1 MNDKVIQEGRGE
13 PEAEHAQNCSP
24 APKWAALVDDEP
36 IPMPRQL
43 VKVGVIKAQAEI
55 PPNFVLVRDYDSPD
69 DTVLADGETVDLA
82 KGNVFY
88 RLAACDVKPR
98 GQCSAP
104 PKLALIVD
112 DRAEVTINPHQTG
125 KSIRELFGF
134 KDDVLLFRDFE
145 SPRDESISLEEAAP
159 FDKGPVFYTRR
170 QHTQLEIIVN
180 NKRFTE
186 AEGVKHHMTGLQIAA
201 LVSDNPR
208 NTEVFR
214 LLKKG
219 EPEPVPLD
227 KEICIENCDEF
238 RVVRNNVAGGFVEP
252 TRIERELEKLKQGGC
267 RVDFIQ
273 QPFPAVI
280 YRDVPTRPGYRH
292 LQMTDVL
299 VIVPGGY
306 PGQPLDGAHLPEG
319 SPLLGRVA
327 GSPQGLVVADGRRWQ
342 LVSYH
347 PHNGGG
353 ASPWNKDK
361 HGLPELPQCR
371 IRDFNLIWV
380 CLYLALS
387 RQINRENWSAPAIGQ
402 KAGEIK
408 LVRNGAS
415 PNRHIGR
422 SASTFVMNFCQQPCE

>member
-1 MNDKVIQEGRGE
+1 MAYKSNMSNKTEIAGQADSL
-13 PEAEHAQNCSP
+13 AEHAQNCSP

-43 VKVGVIKAQAEI
+43 VTTAIIKAQAEI
-55 PPNFVLVRDYDSPD
+55 PPDFVLVRDYDSPD
-69 DTVLADGETVDLA
+69 DAVLADAETVDLG

-98 GQCSAP
+98 GHCNTP
-104 PKLALIVD
+104 PKLALFVD
-112 DRAEVTINPHQTG
+112 DRPEVTINPLQTG

-134 KDDVLLFRDFE
+134 KDDVILFRDYE
-145 SPRDESISLEEAAP
+145 SPHDEPIGLEEAAP

-170 QHTQLEIIVN
+170 QHTKLEIIVN

-201 LVSDNPR
+201 LVSDAPR
-208 NTEVFR
+208 NTEVFK

-238 RVVRNNVAGGFVEP
+238 RVVRNNVAGGLAEP

-292 LQMTDVL
+292 VQMTDVL
-299 VIVPGGY
+299 VKVPGGY

-327 GSPQGLVVADGRRWQ
+327 GSPQALVVADGRRWQ

-353 ASPWNKDK
+353 APPWNKDK
-361 HGLPELPQCR
+361 HGLHTYY
-371 IRDFNLIWV
+371 D
-380 CLYLALS
+380 
-387 RQINRENWSAPAIGQ
+387 
-402 KAGEIK
+402 EI
-408 LVRNGAS
+408 LCWIHRANG
-415 PNRHIGR
+415 
-422 SASTFVMNFCQQPCE
+422 

>member
-1 MNDKVIQEGRGE
+1 MSNVSKTTGQTTGL
-13 PEAEHAQNCSP
+13 AEHARNCSP
-24 APKWAALVDDEP
+24 APKWAALVDDKP

-43 VKVGVIKAQAEI
+43 VTAAIIKAQAEI
-55 PPNFVLVRDYDSPD
+55 PPDFVLVRDLDSPD
-69 DTVLADGETVDLA
+69 DTVLANEETVDLV

-98 GQCSAP
+98 ELCNAP
-104 PKLALIVD
+104 PKLALFVD
-112 DRAEVTINPHQTG
+112 DRPEVTINPHQTG
-125 KSIRELFGF
+125 RSIRELFGF
-134 KDDVLLFRDFE
+134 KDDVLLFRDYE
-145 SPRDESISLEEAAP
+145 TPCDESIGLEEAAP
-159 FDKGPVFYTRR
+159 FDKGPVYYTRR
-170 QHTQLEIIVN
+170 QHTQLAIIVN

-186 AEGVKHHMTGLQIAA
+186 AEGAKHHMTGLQIAA
-201 LVSDNPR
+201 LVSDAPR
-208 NTEVFR
+208 NTEVFK
-214 LLKKG
+214 LPKKG

-238 RVVRNNVAGGFVEP
+238 RVVRNNVAGGIIEP

-273 QPFPAVI
+273 QPFPAAI

-306 PGQPLDGAHLPEG
+306 PGQPLDGAYLPEG

-353 ASPWNKDK
+353 APPWNKDK
-361 HGLPELPQCR
+361 HGLHTYF
-371 IRDFNLIWV
+371 D
-380 CLYLALS
+380 
-387 RQINRENWSAPAIGQ
+387 
-402 KAGEIK
+402 EI
-408 LVRNGAS
+408 LCWIHRANG
-415 PNRHIGR
+415 
-422 SASTFVMNFCQQPCE
+422 

>member
-1 MNDKVIQEGRGE
+1 MAYKSNMSNKTEIAGQADSL
-13 PEAEHAQNCSP
+13 AEHAQNCSP

-43 VKVGVIKAQAEI
+43 VTTAIIKAQAEI
-55 PPNFVLVRDYDSPD
+55 PPDFVLVRDYDSPD
-69 DTVLADGETVDLA
+69 DAVLADAETVDLG

-98 GQCSAP
+98 GHCNAP
-104 PKLALIVD
+104 PKLALFVD
-112 DRAEVTINPHQTG
+112 DRPEVTINPLQTG

-134 KDDVLLFRDFE
+134 KDDVILFRDYE
-145 SPRDESISLEEAAP
+145 SPHDEPIGLEEAAP

-170 QHTQLEIIVN
+170 QHTKLEIIVN

-201 LVSDNPR
+201 LVSDAPR
-208 NTEVFR
+208 NTEVFK

-238 RVVRNNVAGGFVEP
+238 RVVRNNVAGGLAEP

-267 RVDFIQ
+267 RVDFIE

-299 VIVPGGY
+299 VKVPGGY

-327 GSPQGLVVADGRRWQ
+327 GSPQALVVADGRRWQ

-353 ASPWNKDK
+353 APPWNKDK
-361 HGLPELPQCR
+361 HGLHTYY
-371 IRDFNLIWV
+371 D
-380 CLYLALS
+380 
-387 RQINRENWSAPAIGQ
+387 
-402 KAGEIK
+402 EI
-408 LVRNGAS
+408 LCWIHRANG
-415 PNRHIGR
+415 
-422 SASTFVMNFCQQPCE
+422 

>member
-1 MNDKVIQEGRGE
+1 MAYKSNMSNKTEIAGQADSL
-13 PEAEHAQNCSP
+13 AEHAQNCSP

-43 VKVGVIKAQAEI
+43 VTTAIIKAQAEI
-55 PPNFVLVRDYDSPD
+55 PPDFVLVRDYDSPD
-69 DTVLADGETVDLA
+69 DAVLADAETVDLG

-98 GQCSAP
+98 GHCNTP
-104 PKLALIVD
+104 PKLALFVD
-112 DRAEVTINPHQTG
+112 DRPEVTINPHQTG

-134 KDDVLLFRDFE
+134 KDDVILFRDYE
-145 SPRDESISLEEAAP
+145 SPHDEPIGLEEAAP

-170 QHTQLEIIVN
+170 QHTKLEIIVN

-201 LVSDNPR
+201 LVSDAPR
-208 NTEVFR
+208 NTEVFK

-238 RVVRNNVAGGFVEP
+238 RVVRNNVAGGLAEP

-292 LQMTDVL
+292 VQMTDVL
-299 VIVPGGY
+299 VKVPGGY

-327 GSPQGLVVADGRRWQ
+327 GSPQALVVADGRRWQ

-353 ASPWNKDK
+353 APPWNKDK
-361 HGLPELPQCR
+361 HGLHTYY
-371 IRDFNLIWV
+371 D
-380 CLYLALS
+380 
-387 RQINRENWSAPAIGQ
+387 
-402 KAGEIK
+402 EI
-408 LVRNGAS
+408 LCWIHRANG
-415 PNRHIGR
+415 
-422 SASTFVMNFCQQPCE
+422 